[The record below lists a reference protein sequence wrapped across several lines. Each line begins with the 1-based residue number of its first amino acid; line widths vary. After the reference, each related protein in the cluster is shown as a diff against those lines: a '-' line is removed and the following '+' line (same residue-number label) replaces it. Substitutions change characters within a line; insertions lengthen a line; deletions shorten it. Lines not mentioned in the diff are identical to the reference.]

1 MAVIRTNGEPLL
13 TFYKEGGP
21 TGGHFEFE
29 NEWQGDDAERINEP
43 SWQDRYKYESNLLTE
58 VIKENNF
65 KNVLEIGSGPGVL
78 GQITLEKNPTINYSF
93 IDRIGAKEVFNKNKY
108 KGTFYVKD
116 LINDFDTSDLKE
128 YDFIVTNDFLEHI
141 YNPSII
147 IQNSYKILKEKGMI
161 FVSVP
166 NWRMGHTFVYRGLF
180 DYDNFI
186 YFMYTHGFQASQ
198 VWSSPL
204 KCASHPK
211 LSSEDSMDDIL
222 INSWNIYLCF
232 TKI

>member
-1 MAVIRTNGEPLL
+1 MAVIRTSGEPLL
-13 TFYKEGGP
+13 TFYKEKGP

-29 NEWQGDDAERINEP
+29 SEWQGEDAERINEP
-43 SWQDRYKYESNLLTE
+43 SWQARYKYESNLLTE
-58 VIKENNF
+58 VIKANNF
-65 KNVLEIGSGPGVL
+65 KDILEIGSGPGVL
-78 GQITLEKNPTINYSF
+78 GQMTQEQNPNVNYSF
-93 IDRIGAKEVFNKNKY
+93 IDRIGAKDVFKKNKY

-116 LINDFDTSDLKE
+116 LMNSFDTSDLGE

-147 IQNSYKILKEKGMI
+147 VQNSYKILKKDGMM

-186 YFMYTHGFQASQ
+186 YFMYAHGFQASQ
-198 VWSSPL
+198 VWKSPL
-204 KCASHPK
+204 KCNNQPK
-211 LSSEDSMDDIL
+211 LSSEDSMDDDL
-222 INSWNIYLCF
+222 IDSWNIYLCF